1 MSGTKKESHWI
12 PLADLM
18 TVLMIIFLFMAISY
32 MAIVEKRQKE
42 QNKIFKDYYKLLF
55 TLNLF

>member
-1 MSGTKKESHWI
+1 MPTKKDSHWI

-32 MAIVEKRQKE
+32 IIDVTIQDVNRHVIPTNIEVTVQ
-42 QNKIFKDYYKLLF
+42 L
-55 TLNLF
+55 